1 MDRTISEIIKF
12 VDDNDIK
19 FIRLQFC
26 DILGELKN
34 ISIMSSQLERAF

>member
-26 DILGELKN
+26 DILGELK
-34 ISIMSSQLERAF
+34 IYQ